1 MSDPFAKEPRWVP
14 QAQVPRNRIPR
25 AVLDWLLDSSSLTE
39 RLRRHCEG
47 RLRVRVIDQ
56 TWARPERGEA
66 QALGIRYSE
75 RALVRQVQLLGN
87 GEPWVFARTVIPVR
101 SLQGPQRRLARLGTK
116 PLGAVLF
123 TDKSMRRENLE
134 LVSLL
139 PGQTLFETAAR
150 DLPQRP
156 GMIWGRRSVFWL
168 GERPLLVSEM
178 FLPGLLASGKEG
190 RLESGR

>member
-1 MSDPFAKEPRWVP
+1 MSDFFAKEPRWLP
-14 QAQVPRNRIPR
+14 QAQVPRSRIPR
-25 AVLDWLLDSSSLTE
+25 AALAWLLDSSSLTE
-39 RLRRHCEG
+39 RLRRHSEG

-56 TWARPERGEA
+56 TWVRPERGEA
-66 QALGIRYSE
+66 QALGIRYGE

-87 GEPWVFARTVIPVR
+87 DEPWVFARTVIPVR

-123 TDKSMRRENLE
+123 TDKSMRRGDLE
-134 LVSLL
+134 LASLL

-150 DLPQRP
+150 DLLQRP
-156 GMIWGRRSVFWL
+156 SMIWGRRSVFWL

-178 FLPGLLASGKEG
+178 FLPGLLESGEED